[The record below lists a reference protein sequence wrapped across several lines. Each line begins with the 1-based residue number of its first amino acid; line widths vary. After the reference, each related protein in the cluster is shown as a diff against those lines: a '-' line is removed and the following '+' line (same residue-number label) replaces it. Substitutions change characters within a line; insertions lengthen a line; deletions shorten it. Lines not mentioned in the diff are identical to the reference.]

1 MNWITYLFVKL
12 GLLEIV
18 EKINIK
24 EKKNIFTNGA
34 YLIEKKRFAPLH
46 S

>member
-18 EKINIK
+18 KKEKIDFI
-24 EKKNIFTNGA
+24 TNGA
-34 YLIEKKRFAPLH
+34 YLIERKRFAPLH